1 MSWSTL
7 NVCVGIAAMALAC
20 QPSQERQLEEDNV
33 MSQNLKP
40 NPKPSTAPTPAVRD
54 TKPRSSIRFPEALE
68 GTGTLPLVTDEESL
82 DDADEV
88 VARLRGKYVQVDVRR
103 RPVAPR
109 QLRGHVSIVLSDGT
123 SVSLFPIW
131 HADARRP
138 EEEIA
143 AFEGLQVQVVGTAY
157 YEAPSDPAGGASPMS
172 PCVMDIKAMTA
183 TP

>member
-1 MSWSTL
+1 
-7 NVCVGIAAMALAC
+7 
-20 QPSQERQLEEDNV
+20 

-40 NPKPSTAPTPAVRD
+40 NPKPTMASTPPLGD
-54 TKPRSSIRFPEALE
+54 TNPRSLLRFPEALE
-68 GTGTLPLVTDEESL
+68 GADTLPIVTGEESL
-82 DDADEV
+82 DDADEA
-88 VARLRGKYVQVDVRR
+88 VALLRGKYVQVDVRR
-103 RPVAPR
+103 RPSPPR
-109 QLRGHVSIVLSDGT
+109 QLNGHVSIVLADGT

-143 AFEGLQVQVVGTAY
+143 AFEGQHVQVVGTAY